1 MKMDACDDSLTIS
14 EFCRAEKV
22 CRATFYNLKKAGKGP
37 RLMKV
42 GSHYR
47 ISPQARADW
56 RLAREAETAAEGVG
70 Q

>member
-1 MKMDACDDSLTIS
+1 MDTNNDSLTIS
-14 EFCRAEKV
+14 EFCHAEKI
-22 CRATFYNLKKAGKGP
+22 CRATFYNLKKLGRAP

-47 ISPQARADW
+47 ISPQARVDW
-56 RLAREAETAAEGVG
+56 RRAREADAAAELAS

>member
-1 MKMDACDDSLTIS
+1 MDAYEDSLTIS

-22 CRATFYNLKKAGKGP
+22 CRATFYNLKKVGKAP

-56 RLAREAETAAEGVG
+56 RRAREAEAATEQVG

>member
-1 MKMDACDDSLTIS
+1 MDANDDSLTIS

-22 CRATFYNLKKAGKGP
+22 CRATFYNLKKAGKAP

-47 ISPQARADW
+47 VSPEAHAHW
-56 RLAREAETAAEGVG
+56 RRAREAEAAAERADL
-70 Q
+70 